1 MKSYPKK
8 CCPRQTLLYV
18 TEIWLA
24 SSPRRASPVKCIYT
38 GNFQPYKAKP
48 YMAKPYN
55 LGYQDP
61 AKEGWPSSYKQK
73 QFLSKNLTETQIS
86 AKRASPTNR
95 AGLIHINTPLEPIIC
110 YDFFSWLSSWYIW
123 IKSDSLMRVNSV
135 LPSLPTN
142 HGHYRLELCCI
153 QTINYCVFQCDNRQE
168 KAYLLNVSLFKNDYF
183 SCILIAIVIKI
194 IIWERGGWGTG
205 LV

>member
-61 AKEGWPSSYKQK
+61 AKEGWPSS
-73 QFLSKNLTETQIS
+73 
-86 AKRASPTNR
+86 
-95 AGLIHINTPLEPIIC
+95 HINKNVLRGCHAESCYSCSIYCPTHQLPCKKDVRILKYVVSVIYSTDSISVTGAGGWPVAELPWLPLPPGEARC
-110 YDFFSWLSSWYIW
+110 CFLGTR
-123 IKSDSLMRVNSV
+123 KVA
-135 LPSLPTN
+135 PT
-142 HGHYRLELCCI
+142 LQI
-153 QTINYCVFQCDNRQE
+153 MINM
-168 KAYLLNVSLFKNDYF
+168 LLNGNHCTF
-183 SCILIAIVIKI
+183 
-194 IIWERGGWGTG
+194 
-205 LV
+205 